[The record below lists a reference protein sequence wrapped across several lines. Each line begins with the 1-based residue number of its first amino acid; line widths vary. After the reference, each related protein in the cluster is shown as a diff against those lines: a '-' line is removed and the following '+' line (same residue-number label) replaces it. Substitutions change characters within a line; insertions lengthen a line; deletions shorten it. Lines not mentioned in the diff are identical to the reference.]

1 MAGLP
6 ECRKTGNVLARL
18 AAIATGLVLAT
29 AGCASYDGRRVVEV
43 EFADASP
50 CLQQC
55 RVALTDC
62 VPRPKVVRG
71 LGLTPTAWSGDLTA
85 MKHEFR
91 RCRQENEACNLTCN
105 ASDAD
110 TIALG
115 KQTRLGPTSTP

>member
-1 MAGLP
+1 MSGLP
-6 ECRKTGNVLARL
+6 ECGKTESMLARL
-18 AAIATGLVLAT
+18 AAIATGLVFAT

-55 RVALTDC
+55 HVALADC
-62 VPRPKVVRG
+62 VPRLKVVQG
-71 LGLTPTAWSGDLTA
+71 LGLTPTAWSGDVTA

-105 ASDAD
+105 ASDAG
-110 TIALG
+110 TIASR
-115 KQTRLGPTSTP
+115 KKTRVGPASSP